1 MAEGKYKIILEGDDR
16 DAIQKIEKTVKK
28 INEAKDATAR
38 WDRQRAAMAQ
48 KERQDKFRSLSIDQ
62 QREKLTQRQIVLER
76 RLAQA
81 TAQGNALRISA
92 MRLAMARNSSSLSG
106 MGGGGGGATG
116 GGGIGL
122 GILARFGGAAGIAGA
137 IGYSLMRAVKGS
149 LEFADNISDM
159 AEISGISRKEM
170 LALRRAS
177 VSAGV
182 STSKVTGAL
191 SILGSSR
198 SQALAGDVGAN
209 ALFSRYGVSQK
220 TLQSDA
226 SNLDIA
232 RQIVGSLGSGGMIPS
247 DRGPLGALFGRNP
260 EQTITALSKYEMTGQ
275 DAKTDATLQRLDRA
289 NTILEKIEM
298 GVQEMKASIVTS
310 LYDLLSK
317 PGSVDRVR
325 PVMGMGGMAFVS
337 DSSSSVA
344 PDLAAAVSDAGSTVA
359 RTADS
364 KAFIV
369 APANGAGKSK
379 RTNGMPDYGPI
390 ASTMQADSLARMGFG
405 SGRDPEGIGLI
416 RKQIEWQ
423 EKIYRNANEQK
434 QILQEGLLQ

>member
-1 MAEGKYKIILEGDDR
+1 MADSKFRIVLEGDDR
-16 DAIQKIEKTVKK
+16 DAIQKIEKTVRK

-48 KERQDKFRSLSIDQ
+48 RERQDKFRSLSIDQ
-62 QREKLTQRQIVLER
+62 QRERLTQRQIALER

-106 MGGGGGGATG
+106 MGGGGGATG

-122 GILARFGGAAGIAGA
+122 GMLARFGGAAGIAGS
-137 IGYSLMRAVKGS
+137 IGYGLMRAVKGS

-170 LALRRAS
+170 LALRRAA

-182 STSKVTGAL
+182 STNKVTGAL

-325 PVMGMGGMAFVS
+325 PVMGMGGMTFVS
-337 DSSSSVA
+337 DSSSSAA
-344 PDLAAAVSDAGSTVA
+344 PDLAAAASDVGAAVA

-369 APANGAGKSK
+369 AQAKGAGKSK

-423 EKIYRNANEQK
+423 EKLYRSSNEQK